1 MMGEGGPRGPGRPAR
16 LSADAIVA
24 AAVEHRTGQLTVRGL
39 ARRLGV
45 AHSAL
50 YRWVGDRDGLLD
62 LVSDSLLDRVSS
74 QITDEPAGD
83 WRRWLTNLGHALRRE
98 FLPVADA
105 EVLAKFPRTTP
116 VYDRLQQRAETEMI
130 KDGLSAVQASESFTV
145 FLFTVWGWIAA
156 EKACGEGPSHDSHF
170 TAMLTALTRG
180 LPAAPD
186 QQPPDTPIPRS

>member
-1 MMGEGGPRGPGRPAR
+1 MAEEGTARGPGRPAR

-24 AAVEHRTGQLTVRGL
+24 AAVEHGTGQLTVRGL

-62 LVSDSLLDRVSS
+62 LISDSLLDRVCA
-74 QITDEPAGD
+74 QITDQPAGE
-83 WRRWLTNLGHALRRE
+83 WRAWLTNLGHALRRE

-105 EVLAKFPRTTP
+105 EVLAKFPRATP
-116 VYDRLQQRAETEMI
+116 VYDRLQQRAEAVMTGH
-130 KDGLSAVQASESFTV
+130 GLTAVQASESFTV
-145 FLFTVWGWIAA
+145 FVFTVWGWIAA
-156 EKACGEGPSHDSHF
+156 EKACDGGTSHDSHF

-180 LPAAPD
+180 LPAVPSAN
-186 QQPPDTPIPRS
+186 